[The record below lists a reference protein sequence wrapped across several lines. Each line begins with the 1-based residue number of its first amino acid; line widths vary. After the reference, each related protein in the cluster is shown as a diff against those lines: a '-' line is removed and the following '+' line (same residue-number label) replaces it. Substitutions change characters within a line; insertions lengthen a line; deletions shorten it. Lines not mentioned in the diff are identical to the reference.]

1 MAERPSSEKPVW
13 LITGCSTGFGRELA
27 KILLARGYRAVV
39 TARDKAKV
47 TDLVEGHSATALAVA
62 LDVEKQPEIEGAVE
76 AARQKF
82 GRIDVL
88 VNNAGYG
95 YLAAIEEGDDAD
107 IRAMFDANV
116 FGLAAMTRAVLP
128 VMRAQKS
135 GAIVN
140 ISSVGGFIGFP
151 GSGYYA
157 ATKFAVEGL
166 SESLSKEVGP
176 LGIKVV
182 IVEPGPFRTDWA
194 GRSLKT
200 PKRPVDAYADTA
212 IARRSQIQSISGS
225 QPGDPVRA
233 AEAIIAAVEQP
244 SPPLR
249 LPLGNFAYEFDA
261 RRDRGVAQGGRGG
274 RGGRAQRGLSE
285 GGVRRAQMTADP
297 FGLQRFVEA
306 QAPVYGRACAEL
318 RAGRKESHW
327 MWFIFPQ
334 IARLGLSPTS
344 VFYAISSIDEAKAYL
359 AHPVLGPRLREC
371 AKIALDAEGRTAGEI
386 FGVVDEMKFRSSMT
400 LFARASAEA
409 NVFERCLAKYFGGA
423 RTRRR
428 WQNSSGSAFA
438 VSRRGPLRRTPRRYA
453 RRARPSPAD
462 GPPAP

>member
-1 MAERPSSEKPVW
+1 MPERSPSEKPVW
-13 LITGCSTGFGRELA
+13 FITGCSTGFGRELA
-27 KILLARGYRAVV
+27 KVLIDRGYRVV
-39 TARDKAKV
+39 ATARDPRKIA
-47 TDLVEGHSATALAVA
+47 DLVEGHSVTALAVK
-62 LDVEKQPEIEGAVE
+62 LDVEKQPQIEAAVE

-107 IRAMFDANV
+107 IRAMFEANV

-194 GRSLKT
+194 GRSIKT
-200 PKRPVDAYADTA
+200 PKRPVDAYAETA
-212 IARRSQIQSISGS
+212 IARRKQIQSISGS

-244 SPPLR
+244 NPPLR
-249 LPLGNFAYEFDA
+249 LPLGNFAYDSM
-261 RRDRGVAQGGRGG
+261 
-274 RGGRAQRGLSE
+274 RAE
-285 GGVRRAQMTADP
+285 I
-297 FGLQRFVEA
+297 EA
-306 QAPVYGRACAEL
+306 L
-318 RAGRKESHW
+318 RKEAETVETVARGAD
-327 MWFIFPQ
+327 FPQ
-334 IARLGLSPTS
+334 
-344 VFYAISSIDEAKAYL
+344 
-359 AHPVLGPRLREC
+359 
-371 AKIALDAEGRTAGEI
+371 
-386 FGVVDEMKFRSSMT
+386 
-400 LFARASAEA
+400 
-409 NVFERCLAKYFGGA
+409 GA
-423 RTRRR
+423 
-428 WQNSSGSAFA
+428 
-438 VSRRGPLRRTPRRYA
+438 
-453 RRARPSPAD
+453 
-462 GPPAP
+462 